1 MQRFVLYYKASM
13 VTPHGGILDH
23 AIEYPNFKV
32 IVFFFFQACISSVL
46 CSVLLWRFL
55 IMKLYKP
62 YVHYCTSYSIES

>member
-1 MQRFVLYYKASM
+1 M

-46 CSVLLWRFL
+46 CSVLL
-55 IMKLYKP
+55 
-62 YVHYCTSYSIES
+62 